1 MFFIM
6 KITVEISEK
15 DLKDV
20 MRFSGV
26 KKMGQAI
33 SAFVASELKMKRR
46 LELSKEVSSGKF
58 RVKLPDVYALRTRE
72 RKRDANITVRC

>member
-1 MFFIM
+1 M

-26 KKMGQAI
+26 KKMGPAI
-33 SAFVASELKMKRR
+33 SAFVASELMMKRR
-46 LELSKEVSSGKF
+46 LELSDEVTAGKY
-58 RVKLPDVYALRTRE
+58 RIDLPDVYEMRARE
-72 RKRDANITVRC
+72 RKRDTWNT